1 VNADHAA
8 ARAETPPTDNI
19 VSLTDTICDKN
30 QSSAG
35 ELEQKRKIAQRV
47 NEIIVQRLERDA
59 LHLEE
64 SAIVGDHTIAKR
76 HQLMDLA
83 RCLRTTVTWI
93 AGPAEPTHP

>member
-1 VNADHAA
+1 VNADHAPA
-8 ARAETPPTDNI
+8 QAETTPTDNI
-19 VSLTDTICDKN
+19 VSLTDAICDR
-30 QSSAG
+30 SSAG
-35 ELEQKRKIAQRV
+35 ELEQKRRIAQRV

>member
-1 VNADHAA
+1 VNAIS
-8 ARAETPPTDNI
+8 AEKQAEEPGNV
-19 VSLTDTICDKN
+19 VSLTDAICE

-35 ELEQKRKIAQRV
+35 ELEQRRRIAERV

-59 LHLEE
+59 LKLEE

-76 HQLMDLA
+76 HQLMDLS

-93 AGPAEPTHP
+93 AGPAEPTHS